1 MNKIF
6 FFCLLFCLPG
16 LLAAQDS
23 LALSIYPFA
32 GRYVQLDQL
41 RPYESENIAAQSFKT
56 ESKYH
61 SRFDGLSIDKIA
73 FKGQLFELTARQ
85 GVLMT
90 DLSSK
95 AATPLLNRE
104 EKALSGGQNFLLL
117 AQDGAVCVKHLKGA
131 EGYKVYKYNAAGE
144 EVFGLQIPHSD
155 SVSYAELRYSR
166 PYLNYFSHSS
176 KQLVFNSYLESK
188 QKSVVLDLEKGQ
200 LSEYDFSFDGLIW
213 DEATDSEIRGF
224 LQILPDNQQLQILY
238 KQQSFAL
245 PIEQIQRYEEIK
257 TLLID
262 NTLYAIVF
270 NERAPGALLLAIS
283 LSEEKLLWRQ
293 LLEPKSQRPK
303 VGQAFYNYF
312 WLSAYKDK
320 LLIEQL
326 SPNQK
331 RLSIHNVE
339 DGQRLEQF
347 IH

>member
-6 FFCLLFCLPG
+6 YFYLLFFLPTI
-16 LLAAQDS
+16 LSAQDS
-23 LALSIYPFA
+23 SALAIYPFA
-32 GRYVQLDQL
+32 GRYVQLDEL
-41 RPYESENIAAQSFKT
+41 RPYESENIAAQSFKSL
-56 ESKYH
+56 SKYS

-73 FKGQLFELTARQ
+73 FKGQLFELIDRQ

-95 AATPLLNRE
+95 AAKPLLNRD
-104 EKALSGGQNFLLL
+104 EKALSGGQNFLIL
-117 AQDGAVCVKHLKGA
+117 ATDGAVCVKHLKGA

-155 SVSYAELRYSR
+155 SVSYAQLRYSR

-245 PIEQIQRYEEIK
+245 PIDQLQRYEEIK

-283 LSEEKLLWRQ
+283 LTEEKLLWRQ
-293 LLEPKSQRPK
+293 LLQPKSQAPK

-326 SPNQK
+326 SPKQK
-331 RLSIHNVE
+331 RLSIHKME